1 MRVFTAVAIACAGLM
16 AAGCGGIT
24 DPSKNTVDNVSGT
37 LLVGG
42 TNAHGFTSSKTGELS
57 VKITALA
64 PSANAVIGLTWTQA
78 TNDGTCAGL
87 LQQAFA
93 QLNVPAI
100 AGAVSSQKYCI
111 IVQDIGGI
119 SVPQTYTLAIS
130 HP

>member
-24 DPSKNTVDNVSGT
+24 DPSKNTVENISAT
-37 LLVGG
+37 LAVGG
-42 TNAHGFTSSKTGELS
+42 LNQHPFTSSKTGELS

-64 PSANAVIGLTWTQA
+64 PTSNAVLGLTWTQA
-78 TNDGTCAGL
+78 TNDGTCAGG

-119 SVPQTYTLAIS
+119 SVPQTYTIAIS